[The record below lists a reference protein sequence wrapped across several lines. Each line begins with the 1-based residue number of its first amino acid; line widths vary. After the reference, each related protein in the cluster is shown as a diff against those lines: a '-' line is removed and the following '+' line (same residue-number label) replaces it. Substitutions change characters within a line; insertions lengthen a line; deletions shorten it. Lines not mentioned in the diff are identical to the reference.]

1 MKKSMMIAV
10 ATLAMG
16 ALFTSCKKDHSC
28 ECTYKDASGAT
39 QVAGTGSFKAS
50 KSSAKKSCEA
60 LNTTYAQFTGV
71 ECKLK

>member
-1 MKKSMMIAV
+1 MSMIAV
-10 ATLAMG
+10 AAIAMG

-28 ECTYKDASGAT
+28 ECTYKDGNET
-39 QVAGTGSFKAS
+39 KVVGTGSFKAS

-60 LNTTYAQFTGV
+60 MNTTYAQFAGV